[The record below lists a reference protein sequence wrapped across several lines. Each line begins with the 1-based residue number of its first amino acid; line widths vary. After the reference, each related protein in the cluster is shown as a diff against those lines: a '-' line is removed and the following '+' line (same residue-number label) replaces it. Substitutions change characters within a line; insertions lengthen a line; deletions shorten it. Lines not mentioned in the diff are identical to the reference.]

1 MTRNTANSNGPK
13 PLEKSFRILAIVN
26 IILGAF
32 AIILQ
37 FAVIFSWISI
47 FADLISTGVWGGSFF
62 IATGATILRR
72 KYAFDSINSKNL
84 INIFEII
91 S

>member
-13 PLEKSFRILAIVN
+13 PFEKSFRILAIVN

-37 FAVIFSWISI
+37 FAVILSWISN
-47 FADLISTGVWGGSFF
+47 FADWISTGVWGGLFF

-72 KYAFDSINSKNL
+72 KYAFDSHNSKNL
-84 INIFEII
+84 SNNN
-91 S
+91 SK